1 MKPIYAYGYFVVS
14 PTGDFHQIMI
24 YEYVDTEEEFARA
37 LKSRAKEE
45 IETMKNNMQLF
56 LDEEVVKVNGAVTKP
71 RVVLVNVGFRGSLKR
86 PFIEFLIHFK
96 GDLVEGYNTYENLY
110 EPEVTTYDYGVLWI
124 FPQNSEVVEADV
136 GVEYEIKP
144 RNVLRFSVKKG
155 FKIPGYEKIVFR
167 WTS

>member
-24 YEYVDTEEEFARA
+24 YEYVDTKEEFARA
-37 LKSRAKEE
+37 LKNRPKEE
-45 IETMKNNMQLF
+45 IETMKNNMQSF
-56 LDEEVVKVNGAVTKP
+56 LDEEIVKVNGAVTKP
-71 RVVLVNVGFRGSLKR
+71 RVVLVNTGFRGSFKR
-86 PFIEFLIHFK
+86 PFIELLIHFR
-96 GDLVEGYNTYENLY
+96 GDLIEGRNTYENLY
-110 EPEVTTYDYGVLWI
+110 EPEVTTYDYSVLWI

-167 WTS
+167 WTP